1 MSRSKPVLELTSKPE
16 RALVK
21 LGAKTY
27 ELKDPSE
34 LNLLDLVNF
43 KRKAARVVEIHD
55 EVLKADNIGDYAE
68 ELSRILREMVATV
81 FVAPKSV
88 LDRLT
93 DGQRGQIVRAF
104 RQTQAT
110 PEGEAT
116 PEAEV

>member
-1 MSRSKPVLELTSKPE
+1 MSRTKPVLELTSKPE

-34 LNLLDLVNF
+34 LDLLDLIGF
-43 KRKAARVVEIHD
+43 QRKAARVVEIHD
-55 EVLKADNIGDYAE
+55 QVLKADDIGEFAE

-81 FVAPKSV
+81 FLAPKSV
-88 LDRLT
+88 LEKLT

-104 RQTQAT
+104 RQTQT
-110 PEGEAT
+110 PEVEAA